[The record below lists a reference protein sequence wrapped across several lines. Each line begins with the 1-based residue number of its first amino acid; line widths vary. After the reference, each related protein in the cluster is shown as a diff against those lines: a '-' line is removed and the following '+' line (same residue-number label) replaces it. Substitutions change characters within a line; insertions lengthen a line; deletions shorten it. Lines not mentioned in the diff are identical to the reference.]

1 MKLDLL
7 TMSREQKLRAMHEI
21 WEDLARDDQAL
32 DSPGWHAQS
41 LQEAADRVQG
51 GREGIRDWTEAK
63 EELRRRMR

>member
-21 WEDLARDDQAL
+21 WEDLARDDQGL

-41 LQEAADRVQG
+41 LQETADRVQD
-51 GREGIRDWTEAK
+51 GREGIRDWAEAK